1 MPTTE
6 TCAKDIQGYI
16 NRGNNG
22 NEYDNKEVVRK
33 LLKARLE
40 KAKLMGYENYA
51 SFALEERMA
60 KTPDAVY
67 KLLDQIWTPTLS
79 KAKEELAD
87 INAEIKKDGK
97 PSQPKVGT
105 GVIMQTGPRKP
116 NSTWMK
122 IRYVLI

>member
-1 MPTTE
+1 
-6 TCAKDIQGYI
+6 
-16 NRGNNG
+16 
-22 NEYDNKEVVRK
+22 
-33 LLKARLE
+33 
-40 KAKLMGYENYA
+40 MGYENYA

-97 PSQPKVGT
+97 TSQLKVGT
-105 GVIMQTGPRKP
+105 GVIMQTEPRKQ
-116 NSTWMK
+116 
-122 IRYVLI
+122 IRLG